1 MAGGATGAAEA
12 ADVTARER
20 ARALARAPRLAWS
33 IAAGGRYDFVY
44 DRMPFRFARMSAE
57 RRANLLCAGL
67 NLLYRKSTPWSM
79 PLHIQL
85 ELGNVCSLRC
95 PVCPTG
101 LGELRREPAFMDPA
115 LFERVIDEV
124 GPYLLTA
131 SLWGWGEPLLH
142 PALPRILAAA
152 RRHPIVT
159 LLSTNGQQLDQ
170 PGVAEAL
177 LADPPAHLIVAVD
190 GLTDDTNRRFRKG
203 ARLAPMLAG
212 VARLAEGKRRMR
224 QALPLLH
231 LRYLAMRHNED
242 GLPHLR
248 TFAREAGFDMV
259 SVRTLAVVSSDASLP
274 RHAELEPP
282 GGKYRPYSHAA
293 AGIAPRP
300 GFLCLQPYWF
310 PSVYADGTVVGCEQ
324 DFNAEVPLGRITDAA
339 GFADVWRSPGAARQ
353 RRAIRENRSR
363 GASYCRLCQA
373 AGRCAT
379 DVSMEAI
386 DITGVLAAPLTIGEG
401 T

>member
-1 MAGGATGAAEA
+1 MAGGAIGAAGE
-12 ADVTARER
+12 ADVTPRER
-20 ARALARAPRLAWS
+20 VRALARGPRLAWT

-44 DRMPFRFARMSAE
+44 DQMPFRFARMSAG
-57 RRANLLCAGL
+57 RRANLLRAGL
-67 NLLYRKSTPWSM
+67 NLLCRRSAPWSM
-79 PLHIQL
+79 PLHLQL

-159 LLSTNGQQLDQ
+159 LLSTNGQQLDD
-170 PGVAEAL
+170 PGVVEAL

-190 GLTDDTNRRFRKG
+190 GLTDDTNRRFRDG
-203 ARLAPMLAG
+203 ARLAPMLDG
-212 VARLAEGKRRMR
+212 IARLAEGKRRRR
-224 QALPLLH
+224 QALPILH
-231 LRYLAMRHNED
+231 MRYMAMRHNQD
-242 GLPHLR
+242 DVPRLPA
-248 TFAREAGFDMV
+248 FARTAGFDMIT
-259 SVRTLAVVSSDASLP
+259 VRTLSILSSDASLP
-274 RHAELEPP
+274 RHEALEPP
-282 GGKYRPYSHAA
+282 GGKYRPYIRDA
-293 AGIAPRP
+293 AGIVQRP

-324 DFNAEVPLGRITDAA
+324 DFNAEVPLGRITDAS

-353 RRAIRENRSR
+353 RRAVRENRRR
-363 GASYCRLCQA
+363 GIGYCRLCQA

-379 DVSMEAI
+379 DVSVEAI
-386 DITGVLAAPLTIGEG
+386 DITGVLAAPLDMGEAR
-401 T
+401 